1 MQSSSHAF
9 RYVSTVFVFCI
20 MAAELATSQRSTR
33 SLPFPLRDIS
43 AAVVE
48 YRSAF
53 DERRAGYPAA
63 EVDLLRRVRPSGSA
77 ASPET
82 VRFAAG
88 DPESGPSL
96 ALEFG
101 PRADVKF
108 PYRLLL
114 PAALF
119 RDFALH
125 AVFRPAT
132 AHYASGHAA
141 EVPSSSIQDEQFLFA
156 VVNPSETL
164 VQLGL
169 AVSRDASHVSL
180 YYTDVSMH
188 LGSQRLATFRLPKQ
202 ATGPHGWIR
211 LSLTATGNQLSLE
224 LLNCST
230 LQDVRMAQHVTR
242 IPKELVFDHA
252 STLYLAQAGPILGG
266 TFLGRIQT
274 LRLFSVPV
282 LVPLCQD
289 TLGYQ
294 NDASGVP
301 WAERVEPHG
310 SQDKPASETEPWKR
324 SAEPGLKGEKGD
336 EGARGPRGLIGL
348 KGDKGEPGIKGEPG
362 EKARRAILVVVGS
375 VVVPVPPGPP
385 GPPGAFVKA
394 ESLHRPPRYERGP
407 PGQKGECGPPGPPG
421 PPGAPGLPM
430 PWVDATRS
438 ILEEHKARVVRSNVR
453 RPIFCAQTRIPTTVT
468 IPPVPEMGPMMRK
481 TVAWRDAAS
490 FLKSASSQ
498 PAGSLAYVMESD
510 ELLVKLSQGWRRLMW
525 SEASASASGGR
536 GFESPLARHVRVRL
550 NSAAAR
556 TPGAFSSER
565 VQGDPLTRDA
575 GFLSSGLC
583 RPWEGRGPE
592 TPRLSKPRRALR
604 GPREGGPSPARD
616 RPPDRSAAARGRC
629 GSTPP

>member
-1 MQSSSHAF
+1 MASTRVAAAGAASALQRLAVDLSVWASQSGLVGGDVHGPPHQPPAARARLHGTKLDFYPAF
-9 RYVSTVFVFCI
+9 PEDY
-20 MAAELATSQRSTR
+20 AELTSCFQIRIYGFSSPASWPPSWR
-33 SLPFPLRDIS
+33 HRRDRPAPCPFPLRDIS
-43 AAVVE
+43 AAV
-48 YRSAF
+48 
-53 DERRAGYPAA
+53 GYPAA
-63 EVDLLRRVRPSGSA
+63 EVDLLRRVRPNP

-141 EVPSSSIQDEQFLFA
+141 AVTASSSIQDEQFLFA

-169 AVSRDASHVSL
+169 AVSRDASH
-180 YYTDVSMH
+180 
-188 LGSQRLATFRLPKQ
+188 

-211 LSLTATGNQLSLE
+211 LSLTATGNQLNLE
-224 LLNCST
+224 MLNCST

-294 NDASGVP
+294 NDASRVP
-301 WAERVEPHG
+301 WMERAEPHG

-362 EKARRAILVVVGS
+362 ASFKREDFVPEKGEKGDPGRRGKRGR
-375 VVVPVPPGPP
+375 PGPPGPP

-394 ESLHRPPRYERGP
+394 ESLHRPPRYEKGP
-407 PGQKGECGPPGPPG
+407 SGSKGERLL
-421 PPGAPGLPM
+421 GA
-430 PWVDATRS
+430 V
-438 ILEEHKARVVRSNVR
+438 
-453 RPIFCAQTRIPTTVT
+453 
-468 IPPVPEMGPMMRK
+468 
-481 TVAWRDAAS
+481 S
-490 FLKSASSQ
+490 F
-498 PAGSLAYVMESD
+498 
-510 ELLVKLSQGWRRLMW
+510 
-525 SEASASASGGR
+525 
-536 GFESPLARHVRVRL
+536 
-550 NSAAAR
+550 
-556 TPGAFSSER
+556 
-565 VQGDPLTRDA
+565 
-575 GFLSSGLC
+575 
-583 RPWEGRGPE
+583 
-592 TPRLSKPRRALR
+592 
-604 GPREGGPSPARD
+604 
-616 RPPDRSAAARGRC
+616 
-629 GSTPP
+629 

>member
-1 MQSSSHAF
+1 MNEMNSGKAPFPTASP
-9 RYVSTVFVFCI
+9 RYVSTLFVTCI
-20 MAAELATSQRSTR
+20 MATQLATSQRSTR

-43 AAVVE
+43 AAV
-48 YRSAF
+48 
-53 DERRAGYPAA
+53 GYPAA
-63 EVDLLRRVRPSGSA
+63 EVDLLRRVRPNP

-108 PYRLLL
+108 PYRLLI

-141 EVPSSSIQDEQFLFA
+141 ATASSSIQDEQFLFA

-188 LGSQRLATFRLPKQ
+188 LESQRLATFRLPKQ

-211 LSLTATGNQLSLE
+211 LSLTATGNQLNLE
-224 LLNCST
+224 MLNCST

-294 NDASGVP
+294 NDAARVP
-301 WAERVEPHG
+301 WMERAEPHG

-324 SAEPGLKGEKGD
+324 SADPGLKGEKGD

-348 KGDKGEPGIKGEPG
+348 KGEKGEPGIKGEPG
-362 EKARRAILVVVGS
+362 ASFKREDFVTEKGEKGDPGRRGKRGR
-375 VVVPVPPGPP
+375 PGPPGPP

-438 ILEEHKARVVRSNVR
+438 ILEENKDEDSDYGDE
-453 RPIFCAQTRIPTTVT
+453 
-468 IPPVPEMGPMMRK
+468 PPVPEIGPMVRK

-498 PAGSLAYVMESD
+498 PVGSLAYVMESD
-510 ELLVKLSQGWRRLMW
+510 EMLVKLSQGWRRLMIGPPPTW
-525 SEASASASGGR
+525 IDDKSGRMNGK
-536 GFESPLARHVRVRL
+536 EI
-550 NSAAAR
+550 
-556 TPGAFSSER
+556 
-565 VQGDPLTRDA
+565 
-575 GFLSSGLC
+575 
-583 RPWEGRGPE
+583 
-592 TPRLSKPRRALR
+592 
-604 GPREGGPSPARD
+604 
-616 RPPDRSAAARGRC
+616 RSD
-629 GSTPP
+629 

>member
-1 MQSSSHAF
+1 MQSSSHVY
-9 RYVSTVFVFCI
+9 RYVFTVFVCF
-20 MAAELATSQRSTR
+20 MAAQVATSQRSTR

-43 AAVVE
+43 AAV
-48 YRSAF
+48 
-53 DERRAGYPAA
+53 GYPAA
-63 EVDLLRRVRPSGSA
+63 ELDLLRRVRPSGSA

-125 AVFRPAT
+125 AVFRPA
-132 AHYASGHAA
+132 ASHPGSGHAEA
-141 EVPSSSIQDEQFLFA
+141 PSGSIEDEQFLFA

-211 LSLTATGNQLSLE
+211 LSMTATGNQLSLE

-252 STLYLAQAGPILGG
+252 STLYLAQAGPILSGK
-266 TFLGRIQT
+266 FLGRIQT

-301 WAERVEPHG
+301 WVERAEPHG
-310 SQDKPASETEPWKR
+310 SRDKPASETEPWKR

-336 EGARGPRGLIGL
+336 EGPRGPRGLIGL
-348 KGDKGEPGIKGEPG
+348 KGDKGEPGSKGEPG
-362 EKARRAILVVVGS
+362 ASFKREDFIPEKGEKGDPGRRGKRGR
-375 VVVPVPPGPP
+375 PGPP
-385 GPPGAFVKA
+385 GPAGPPGTVMKA
-394 ESLHRPPRYERGP
+394 ESLHRPTRYEKGP

-438 ILEEHKARVVRSNVR
+438 ILEERKDEDSDYGDE
-453 RPIFCAQTRIPTTVT
+453 
-468 IPPVPEMGPMMRK
+468 PPLPEMGPMTRK

-490 FLKSASSQ
+490 FLKAASSQ
-498 PAGSLAYVMESD
+498 PVGSLAYVMESD
-510 ELLVKLSQGWRRLMW
+510 ELLVKLSQGWRRLAIGPPPTW
-525 SEASASASGGR
+525 
-536 GFESPLARHVRVRL
+536 VDDK
-550 NSAAAR
+550 
-556 TPGAFSSER
+556 SER
-565 VQGDPLTRDA
+565 MSEQ
-575 GFLSSGLC
+575 
-583 RPWEGRGPE
+583 EI
-592 TPRLSKPRRALR
+592 
-604 GPREGGPSPARD
+604 
-616 RPPDRSAAARGRC
+616 RSD
-629 GSTPP
+629 